1 MMTDTNPPITFE
13 ADVSDDAAVALQV
26 EILDLQAG
34 VVGVTRLREWGH
46 AALAVQ
52 PGDKVLDVGS
62 GTGSEVR
69 AMAELTGP
77 TGEAVGVE
85 PNPKLR
91 AVADQRTTAT
101 REWTRYVEG
110 NAYELPFED
119 GTFDAVRCERV
130 LQHLDQPQRAIDEMV
145 RVLKPGGRLTL
156 LDSDWATA
164 IVHPGDPEVARLC
177 SEAMLAATPNPH
189 SGRRLSGQ
197 LVLAGLTVADMGSE
211 ALIWPPDIVTGMLLP
226 MFVSTAQQA
235 GVITAEQ
242 AARFATE
249 LQAAAHSGELH
260 MSVTMFCALGRKP

>member
-1 MMTDTNPPITFE
+1 MTDTNPPITFD
-13 ADVSDDAAVALQV
+13 ADVSDDAAVAMQV
-26 EILDLQAG
+26 DILDIQAG

-52 PGDKVLDVGS
+52 PGEKVLDVGS

-91 AVADQRTTAT
+91 AVADQRTTTT
-101 REWTRYVEG
+101 REWTRYVAG

-130 LQHLDQPQRAIDEMV
+130 LQHLDQPQRAIDEMA

-177 SEAMLAATPNPH
+177 MEAMLTATPNPH

-197 LVLAGLTVADMGSE
+197 VVLAGLTVADMGSE
-211 ALIWPPDIVTGMLLP
+211 ALIWPADIVTGMLLP

-235 GVITAEQ
+235 GFITTEQ

-260 MSVTMFCALGRKP
+260 MSVTMFCALGRKPD